1 LNKIYSLLNKKQ
13 KDSREMRQNKN
24 DSILKAPC
32 PTRED
37 FLKDIV
43 SQLVQRRQKLGLTQE
58 KVDQIMGNSDRL
70 CSKWECGMRTPT
82 SFNLYCWVVAL
93 SSQIKII

>member
-1 LNKIYSLLNKKQ
+1 MSDNKISLPIKPQ
-13 KDSREMRQNKN
+13 K
-24 DSILKAPC
+24 

-43 SQLVQRRQKLGLTQE
+43 KQLVQRRRALGLSQE
-58 KVDQIMGNSDRL
+58 RLDQIMGNSDRL

-82 SFNLYCWVVAL
+82 GFNLYCWAEVL
-93 SSQIKII
+93 SAKIQIEDL